1 MLREWLRSLRSR
13 FAALAPQLPPPP
25 EGLRDL
31 WICVC
36 VVRSQEGPLAEAW
49 PESDS
54 VGYYR
59 NFGAR
64 IHPDRIESFLTG
76 LDLDGEIHWGL
87 TEWNDTDP
95 NAYDPDLR
103 KQFTPVDGEGIWYR
117 GGRIFFTEW

>member
-1 MLREWLRSLRSR
+1 MPGDWLKSLRSR
-13 FAALAPQLPPPP
+13 FTPAALLPPPP
-25 EGLRDL
+25 EGLRDF

-36 VVRSQEGPLAEAW
+36 VVRAEEGPLAEAW
-49 PESDS
+49 PEPDS

-64 IHPDRIESFLTG
+64 LRAGEVQPFLARLG
-76 LDLDGEIHWGL
+76 LEGEIHWGL
-87 TEWNDTDP
+87 TEWHETDP

-103 KQFTPVDGEGIWYR
+103 RQFTPVNGEGVWYQ